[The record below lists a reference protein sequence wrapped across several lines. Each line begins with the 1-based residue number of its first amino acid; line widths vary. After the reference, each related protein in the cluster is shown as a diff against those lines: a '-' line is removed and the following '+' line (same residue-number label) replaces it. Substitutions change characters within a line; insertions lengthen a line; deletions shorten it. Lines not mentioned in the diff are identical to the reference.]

1 MRNIQHQNL
10 LNLRKKNPE
19 IKNIFLFVVNKVVKD
34 RSVDW
39 AAAVLKVAKKENKT
53 KSHLKKFQ
61 SLVSLAKSDHNETL
75 NILLEQIK
83 IKPNGGRNNKM
94 RLLEAEL
101 TANGEALSLLHPLSE
116 DIVMCKQIRKL
127 CQEKVS

>member
-1 MRNIQHQNL
+1 M
-10 LNLRKKNPE
+10 
-19 IKNIFLFVVNKVVKD
+19 VKD

-39 AAAVLKVAKKENKT
+39 AFAAIKVAKKENKT
-53 KSHLKKFQ
+53 KSQLKKFQ

-83 IKPNGGRNNKM
+83 IKPYGGRKNKM

-101 TANGEALSLLHPLSE
+101 KANGEALSLLHPLSE
-116 DIVMCKQIRKL
+116 DIVMRKQIQNL